1 MSAIP
6 VVMIT
11 IIDEHSLGYALGAAD
26 YLLKPVEWN
35 RLKAVLDRF
44 RTNDNG
50 LILAVDDDEDGLH
63 RTATMLE
70 REGLKVI
77 TALNG
82 REALARME
90 TERPSLILLDLVMPE
105 MDGFAFLKAMRE
117 RADWREIPVVVLTS
131 KDLTADEKRFLQG
144 QAEDIFS
151 KGDVDLRDL
160 AAQIRVMVGQGA
172 DAGSSQPAQTG
183 QSASEPTS

>member
-1 MSAIP
+1 
-6 VVMIT
+6 
-11 IIDEHSLGYALGAAD
+11 
-26 YLLKPVEWN
+26 
-35 RLKAVLDRF
+35 
-44 RTNDNG
+44 
-50 LILAVDDDEDGLH
+50 
-63 RTATMLE
+63 
-70 REGLKVI
+70 
-77 TALNG
+77 
-82 REALARME
+82 
-90 TERPSLILLDLVMPE
+90 MPE
-105 MDGFAFLKAMRE
+105 MDGFAFLKVLRE

-144 QAEDIFS
+144 QAEDVFS